1 MEDDKDK
8 ITCKIERNNNMDNNS
23 NSSRESLEN
32 RLLSY
37 TQPQEN
43 TDEQGG
49 GEKIKFFFN
58 IPAESKIQKKEKKN
72 YELNLPFNKNN
83 SNFKE
88 ILLNYINSNK
98 HMPKPENDS
107 QHEGRNSRI
116 IYKKPNSIL
125 TLNGDE
131 LNSNDS
137 KKLSRPNS
145 NSTNKE
151 NGNKLNK
158 QKEKKIEFKQNKL
171 KNEDSDSK
179 KIIMNKFKGIKN
191 MESYRGSVPN
201 TFTTATNTHN
211 TILTYNS
218 SVHSLKINNKKKY
231 LYNYM
236 NNLSLEKYNHIIT
249 NSNKLNNNID
259 NNTFNIIKKLKYLNL
274 SLDVEKSYIKDF
286 NTIIYS
292 KSKKDLGNEDNQFF
306 YPNEYYIN
314 KNNNLHDKYHVSNF
328 FKKIRE
334 QNE

>member
-1 MEDDKDK
+1 
-8 ITCKIERNNNMDNNS
+8 
-23 NSSRESLEN
+23 
-32 RLLSY
+32 
-37 TQPQEN
+37 
-43 TDEQGG
+43 
-49 GEKIKFFFN
+49 
-58 IPAESKIQKKEKKN
+58 
-72 YELNLPFNKNN
+72 
-83 SNFKE
+83 
-88 ILLNYINSNK
+88 
-98 HMPKPENDS
+98 
-107 QHEGRNSRI
+107 
-116 IYKKPNSIL
+116 
-125 TLNGDE
+125 
-131 LNSNDS
+131 
-137 KKLSRPNS
+137 
-145 NSTNKE
+145 
-151 NGNKLNK
+151 
-158 QKEKKIEFKQNKL
+158 
-171 KNEDSDSK
+171 
-179 KIIMNKFKGIKN
+179 
-191 MESYRGSVPN
+191 MESFRGSVPN

-236 NNLSLEKYNHIIT
+236 NNLSIEKYNHIIT